1 MAQPD
6 LDHLA
11 RGLREFAGGLL
22 RSTRADSLSR
32 AAASALSCLAREG
45 AMRITA
51 LAEREGVTQPAMTGL
66 VQRLEAGGL
75 VTRTSDARDGRV
87 ALIDIT
93 PLGRR
98 TLERR
103 RAAQDAVIIDRL
115 EGLSP
120 DELAALE
127 AALPALKNVTPFSSA
142 GGATSLR

>member
-32 AAASALSCLAREG
+32 AAASTLSWLAREG
-45 AMRITA
+45 AMRITT
-51 LAEREGVTQPAMTGL
+51 LAERDGVTQPAMTGL
-66 VQRLEAGGL
+66 VQRLEAAGL
-75 VTRTSDARDGRV
+75 VTRKSDARDGRV

-115 EGLSP
+115 EGLSA

-127 AALPALKNVTPFSSA
+127 AALPALGNVTDTRSRS
-142 GGATSLR
+142 

>member
-6 LDHLA
+6 LDQLA

-32 AAASALSCLAREG
+32 AAASALSWLAREG
-45 AMRITA
+45 AMRITT

-75 VTRTSDARDGRV
+75 VTRKSDARDGRV

-98 TLERR
+98 TLESR

-127 AALPALKNVTPFSSA
+127 AALPALGNVT
-142 GGATSLR
+142 GASRRS

>member
-1 MAQPD
+1 MGQPD

-11 RGLREFAGGLL
+11 QSLREFAGGLL
-22 RSTRADSLSR
+22 RTTRTDSLSR
-32 AAASALSCLAREG
+32 AAASTLSWLSREG
-45 AMRITA
+45 AMRITT
-51 LAEREGVTQPAMTGL
+51 LAERESVTQPAMTGL
-66 VQRLEAGGL
+66 VKRLEAAGL
-75 VTRTSDARDGRV
+75 VTRKADARDGRV

-103 RAAQDAVIIDRL
+103 RATQDAAIIDRL

-127 AALPALKNVTPFSSA
+127 AALPALGNVTDA
-142 GGATSLR
+142 GRRN

>member
-6 LDHLA
+6 LNHLA

-32 AAASALSCLAREG
+32 AAASTLACLAREG

-51 LAEREGVTQPAMTGL
+51 LAEREAVTQPAMTGL

-75 VTRTSDARDGRV
+75 VARGSDARDGRV

-98 TLERR
+98 TLEQR
-103 RAAQDAVIIDRL
+103 RAAQDAIIVDQL
-115 EGLSP
+115 TELSP
-120 DELAALE
+120 DELAALA
-127 AALPALKNVTPFSSA
+127 AALPIDQRHGECCEQPLT
-142 GGATSLR
+142 